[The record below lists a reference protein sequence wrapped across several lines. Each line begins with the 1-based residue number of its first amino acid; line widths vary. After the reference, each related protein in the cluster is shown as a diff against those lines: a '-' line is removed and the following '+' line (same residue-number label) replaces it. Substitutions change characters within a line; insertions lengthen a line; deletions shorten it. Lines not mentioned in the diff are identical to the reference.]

1 MHTLVNKQR
10 HLLDIPAAALQRC
23 KYSNKKDK
31 KDKKNKKNKKKNNQ
45 SFFIQLSE
53 MELKTFCTA
62 AAPTFAGQPRSGPD
76 EKTQKKTESKFALR

>member
-31 KDKKNKKNKKKNNQ
+31 KNKKTKKEQPKPFYTTLGNGTKNFLY
-45 SFFIQLSE
+45 S
-53 MELKTFCTA
+53 
-62 AAPTFAGQPRSGPD
+62 RSPN
-76 EKTQKKTESKFALR
+76 FP